1 MPNPE
6 PRMNTDEHGLKH
18 AAITQRV
25 LGVFFQVY
33 NELGYGFL
41 ETVYVEALAMAL
53 QESGLTL
60 HREMPLEVR
69 FRSNVIGRFR
79 ADIVVAGIVLVE
91 VKARRRLL
99 STHQAQVLNY
109 LRATVLEVGLLLNFG
124 PRPQF
129 KRLLFDNDR
138 KLHRRTNEGV
148 IETHSRSH

>member
-1 MPNPE
+1 
-6 PRMNTDEHGLKH
+6 MNTDGHGLKH

-41 ETVYVEALAMAL
+41 ESVYVEALAVAL
-53 QESGLTL
+53 QQSGLTL

-69 FRSNVIGRFR
+69 FRSTVIGRFR
-79 ADIVVAGIVLVE
+79 ADIVVAGTVLVE

-99 STHQAQVLNY
+99 LMHQAQVLNY

-138 KLHRRTNEGV
+138 KVHRTTCEPAVNNLCD
-148 IETHSRSH
+148 SL